1 MEKKEKLG
9 NFFSKTGKVAKSL
22 LDNAAQA
29 IDQNDDGKLDIKDV
43 GIVATAVG
51 DAVKKGTQSLKD
63 FGEDQKKK
71 FDLGRLNPLF
81 IEELNSA
88 DFSMTKFI
96 RVTERDRDH
105 SESEVCQGSIGHLSS
120 PKGLPMVNIYYD
132 SIDSYDL
139 VFFPDRNHEFYYV
152 DPVDRNRYIAL
163 DEYFSYLKEARI
175 NELECLAQSLG
186 AKHFRV
192 TYKEE
197 KASFSKKKTKSSLN
211 ANQVGEASYENDSNS
226 TQYSLVDIAAESY
239 FEGGIPEV
247 PELKYMEKYPGI
259 QSLITMRMSGTS
271 KLQKK
276 IYKFKM
282 MNSCGISK
290 DDAVKIDAALKDMDC
305 AGEISVTSEAMNE
318 TRRELEYEIDF

>member
-43 GIVATAVG
+43 GIVANAVG

-96 RVTERDRDH
+96 RVTERDKEH

-163 DEYFSYLKEARI
+163 DEYFSYLKEVRI
-175 NELECLAQSLG
+175 NELKLVAHALG
-186 AKHFRV
+186 AKYFRV

-197 KASFSKKKTKSSLN
+197 QASFSKKKAKGT
-211 ANQVGEASYENDSNS
+211 AGVNQVGQADFEHESN
-226 TQYSLVDIAAESY
+226 TTKYSLVDIVAESH
-239 FEGGIPEV
+239 FAGSAPIMPSV
-247 PELKYMEKYPGI
+247 KYMENYPGI
-259 QSLITMRMSGTS
+259 QALIKTRMSDTS
-271 KLQKK
+271 ILEKEK
-276 IYKFKM
+276 YKFKM
-282 MNSCGISK
+282 MRSCGISK
-290 DDAVKIDAALKDMDC
+290 ADAVKIDAALKDMDC

-318 TRRELEYEIDF
+318 TRRELEYEIHF